1 MLAMLIILFRNLGTT
16 FLQWQL
22 YKEERRLVEKLSF
35 CLLFHSWKEI
45 IHHAKSPDILSY
57 NLSFRNATSFNISR
71 HGRWFLRNV
80 EEIMQKMRLTLR
92 LFTALYLIF
101 NRKGNLEIST
111 NISVGIVFLQ
121 KNKRFFSVFRFTMLL
136 ISWMVD
142 HKRNYHVKGIV
153 RSKTKNITEYSFMQ
167 QQGKNLL

>member
-1 MLAMLIILFRNLGTT
+1 M
-16 FLQWQL
+16 
-22 YKEERRLVEKLSF
+22 KKLSF
-35 CLLFHSWKEI
+35 CLLFQSRKEI
-45 IHHAKSPDILSY
+45 IHRAKSPDILSY
-57 NLSFRNATSFNISR
+57 NLSSRNTTSLNISR
-71 HGRWFLRNV
+71 RGRWFLRNV
-80 EEIMQKMRLTLR
+80 EEIMQKLRLALW

-142 HKRNYHVKGIV
+142 HKRNYRVKGIV
-153 RSKTKNITEYSFMQ
+153 RSKTKNITEYSCVQENHSKGRICCNVPF
-167 QQGKNLL
+167 LSC

>member
-1 MLAMLIILFRNLGTT
+1 MQNLLIFYRTIYPLET
-16 FLQWQL
+16 QL
-22 YKEERRLVEKLSF
+22 R
-35 CLLFHSWKEI
+35 I
-45 IHHAKSPDILSY
+45 
-57 NLSFRNATSFNISR
+57 NISR

-80 EEIMQKMRLTLR
+80 EEIMQKMRLTLQ
-92 LFTALYLIF
+92 LFTALYLLF

-142 HKRNYHVKGIV
+142 HKRNYRVKGIV
-153 RSKTKNITEYSFMQ
+153 RSKTKNHWIFFHATAREEFAVTFLFFHVNS
-167 QQGKNLL
+167 NT